1 MPKEMLPKSMKRKG
15 FRYDHFEV
23 VGTANHGKIKV
34 LKPKDGENDTFPL
47 FSNRKNTTYFALAK
61 DGKSIGSIGIY
72 KNGSLVESIDLPNGK
87 AENHWNKW
95 ALKKIE
101 RNGKLTPVKDQKAG
115 EIMEFRP
122 MHERLIGMTNEIT
135 WKK

>member
-23 VGTANHGKIKV
+23 VGTANQGKIKV
-34 LKPKDGENDTFPL
+34 LKPKDGENDKFPL

-72 KNGSLVESIDLPNGK
+72 RNGSLVESIDFPNGK
-87 AENHWNKW
+87 SGNHWHKW
-95 ALKKIE
+95 ALKKSK
-101 RNGKLTPVKDQKAG
+101 RNGKLTPVKDKTLR
-115 EIMEFRP
+115 EITVFEPR
-122 MHERLIGMTNEIT
+122 HERLINITKEIT

>member
-72 KNGSLVESIDLPNGK
+72 RNGSLVENIDLPSDR
-87 AENHWNKW
+87 EQWHWHKW
-95 ALKKIE
+95 ALGKSKRSGKI
-101 RNGKLTPVKDQKAG
+101 TPIKV
-115 EIMEFRP
+115 
-122 MHERLIGMTNEIT
+122 HERHELLGRHKRLVEMIGDIT
-135 WKK
+135 WKEK